1 MEQQLAALNP
11 QFVTFRAT
19 VMDRVAPSQHL
30 ASIAALCNLEPHFS
44 AAVDIGCLQQILSVH
59 NCHSVE
65 GALTVPT

>member
-19 VMDRVAPSQHL
+19 VMDRAPPSQHL
-30 ASIAALCNLEPHFS
+30 ALAALCNLEPDFS
-44 AAVDIGCLQQILSVH
+44 GVDIVCLQQILSVH

>member
-19 VMDRVAPSQHL
+19 VMDRVTPSQHL
-30 ASIAALCNLEPHFS
+30 ASIAALRTLEPHFS
-44 AAVDIGCLQQILSVH
+44 AVDIGCLPQILSVH